1 MMQNLNILGCVVSL
15 LLGVLILYI
24 SQQLKKH
31 PEAPVLPPY
40 YEGKITKIKWT
51 SVTVQ
56 FSFQNHE
63 IEWEFPRVTLPS
75 TISMRVGMPVK
86 VFYSPE
92 SGQSYVYSVGKPN
105 LSIICLVIA
114 LVMFTIAVLFFTAG
128 EV

>member
-1 MMQNLNILGCVVSL
+1 MMQILNILGSIVSL
-15 LLGVLILYI
+15 MLGLLILYI
-24 SQQLKKH
+24 SHQLKKH

-40 YEGKITKIKWT
+40 YKGKITEIKWT

-56 FSFQNHE
+56 FSFQKHE
-63 IEWEFPRVTLPS
+63 IEWDFPKPR
-75 TISMRVGMPVK
+75 TIGMRVGMPVT

-92 SGQSYVYSVGKPN
+92 ARQPYVCSVGKPN

-114 LVMFTIAVLFFTAG
+114 LVMFTIAVLFFTAS